1 MFPQHRARVFPYLL
15 YTRIIPHTM
24 PIITVNQLNLSQGGF
39 QLLDNAMLTIDT
51 RERVALIG
59 RNGEGKSSFL
69 KILAGMSKAD
79 SGRIESP
86 AGTEIA
92 FLSQDLLPPTDMTVY
107 DTVALGLAKIGEI
120 LAEYHHAVMDPEM
133 MHRLDDL
140 QKQIEQ
146 VDGWRLQQRIE
157 KTIQTLGLP
166 GEAKMSSLS
175 GGWRRRVG
183 IAQVLVR
190 EPDLLLLD
198 EPTNHL
204 DLQTIQWLEQALM
217 NYPKSILFITHDRA
231 LIRAVATRII
241 ELDRGQL
248 RSYQCNYET
257 YLERKVKE
265 LEDEDKA
272 NALFDKKL
280 SQEEAWIR
288 TGIKA
293 RRTRNEGRV
302 RNLEKLREV
311 RKQRREQ
318 VKDPKFQLQGKE
330 SETKVLIKA
339 QNLGFSYPGKPPI
352 FSGLTLNLRAG
363 DKIALIGPNGAG
375 KTTLVNVL
383 LGHLEPTT
391 GTLKHSDNNTVAYF
405 DQSRAQIDPNLS
417 VMDNVIEGSDTIM
430 INGKPKHIVSYLNDF
445 LFSPEKSR
453 RKAGMLSG
461 GEVNRLLL
469 AKIFSKPANL
479 LVLDEP
485 TNDLDVESLEVLETL
500 LNQFDGTVLII
511 SHDREFI
518 DNVATYSLLFE
529 GDGVVKN
536 YVGGYSDI
544 EWQRQPQTQ
553 VQVKAPEPKKAEPPK
568 PKPISK
574 EANQLIKK
582 IEKLESQIAAVH
594 EIMGQPDFYTKPQAE
609 IQLKTKE
616 LAELE
621 AELTSAYE
629 KL

>member
-1 MFPQHRARVFPYLL
+1 
-15 YTRIIPHTM
+15 M
-24 PIITVNQLNLSQGGF
+24 PIITVNQLSLSQGGY
-39 QLLDNAMLTIDT
+39 QLLDKAMLSIEPK
-51 RERVALIG
+51 ERVALIG

-69 KILAGMSKAD
+69 KILAGMVKAD
-79 SGRIESP
+79 SGRVESP
-86 AGTEIA
+86 TGTDIA
-92 FLSQDLLPPTDMTVY
+92 FLSQELLPADDQTVY
-107 DTVALGLAKIGEI
+107 EVVAQGLTKIGDL
-120 LAEYHHAVMDPEM
+120 LAEYHQAIADPEL
-133 MHRLDDL
+133 MHKLDSL

-146 VDGWRLQQRIE
+146 LDGWRFQQRIE

-204 DLQTIQWLEQALM
+204 DLQTIQWLEQVLI

-231 LIRAVATRII
+231 LIRSVATRII
-241 ELDRGQL
+241 ELDRGNL

-257 YLERKVKE
+257 YLVRKVKE

-280 SQEEAWIR
+280 SQEEVWIR
-288 TGIKA
+288 QGIKA

-302 RNLEKLREV
+302 RNLEKLRLV
-311 RKQRREQ
+311 RKERREQ
-318 VKDPKFQLQGKE
+318 VKDPKFQLQGQDT
-330 SETKVLIKA
+330 ETKVLIKA
-339 QNLGFSYPGKPPI
+339 QNLSFAYPGQEPI
-352 FSGLTLNLRAG
+352 FKNLTLTLRAG

-375 KTTLVNVL
+375 KTTLVKVL
-383 LGHLEPTT
+383 LGDLAPTT
-391 GTLKHSDNNTVAYF
+391 GTLKLSENLKVAYF
-405 DQSRAQIDPNLS
+405 DQSRSQINPNQS
-417 VMDNVIEGSDTIM
+417 VMDNVVEGSDTLM
-430 INGKPKHIVSYLNDF
+430 VNGKPKHIVSYLNDF
-445 LFSPEKSR
+445 LFSPDKSR
-453 RKAGMLSG
+453 RLAGMLSG

-485 TNDLDVESLEVLETL
+485 TNDLDVESLEVLESL
-500 LNQFDGTVLII
+500 LSQFEGTVIII

-518 DNVATYSLLFE
+518 DNVATYSLVFE
-529 GDGVVKN
+529 GNGVVKT

-544 EWQRQPQTQ
+544 ELQQAARPEIKTPVKVETVKPQSPP
-553 VQVKAPEPKKAEPPK
+553 VKKSS
-568 PKPISK
+568 SK
-574 EANQLIKK
+574 ELNALIKK
-582 IEKLESQIAAVH
+582 IEKIEAEIEVIH
-594 EIMGQPDFYTKPQAE
+594 EIMGQADFYQKPQSE

-616 LAELE
+616 LENLE
-621 AELTSAYE
+621 AELAVAYE
-629 KL
+629 KFEGLQ